1 MVALPQRSW
10 YEMFGSPKN
19 SFVENNP
26 FYMKRIALILSLAVF
41 FLLTP
46 SCHRGDR
53 QEQEHHHHDSV
64 QYTAYGADFE
74 LFAEAAPFCVDE
86 ESEVVAHLTRLV
98 DFKPLDSSQV
108 TIRLRVGDKVVSQ
121 TLDHPAQPGIYK
133 FALTPSHAG
142 CGELMVEVLLPG
154 GVSEVCCHHV
164 HVAATHAELHEHS
177 HEHGEV
183 HEHKHSHGET
193 HEHSH
198 VHAHAHEHSH
208 TATNA
213 ISFPKE
219 QSWKIDFAT
228 DTLRL
233 QPFGSVIKAAGQV
246 LPSQGDEREATATA
260 SGVVVYSNPNLVE
273 GTAVKAG
280 QPLFIIESNG
290 MADNNM
296 SVRLQEATAGYTAAK
311 AEYERKLQLSEDRI
325 VSQAEL
331 QRAKATYEAAKAAY
345 DNLKGNFSQKG
356 AVVRAPISGYIQ
368 RINVS
373 NGGYVEAGHSV
384 VSVSQN
390 RDLLIRAEVQ
400 PRYYSQL
407 AHINSVNFVV
417 PGDPRVY
424 SLAELGGSLVSF
436 AKSTDLDCPLV
447 PVTFRVRNQGCLLSG
462 SFVSLY
468 ITTGS
473 DRQALAIPN
482 QGIVEEMGNF
492 FVFVQI
498 TPESFE
504 KRLVSL
510 GATDGRSTEILSGVQ
525 AGERVVTQ
533 GASMVRLAQNGAA
546 LDPHAG
552 HVH

>member
-1 MVALPQRSW
+1 MRKLV
-10 YEMFGSPKN
+10 Y
-19 SFVENNP
+19 
-26 FYMKRIALILSLAVF
+26 ILFLSIIF
-41 FLLTP
+41 FLTP
-46 SCHRGDR
+46 ACHHAGD
-53 QEQEHHHHDSV
+53 EHEHEHHHDAV

-74 LFAEAAPFCVDE
+74 LFAEAAPFCVGE
-86 ESEVVAHLTRLV
+86 ASEVTVHLTWLSN
-98 DFKPLDSSQV
+98 FKPLDSTQV
-108 TIRLRVGDKVVSQ
+108 KISLIVAGKVFTE
-121 TLDHPAQPGIYK
+121 TLDHPEQPGIYK
-133 FALTPSHAG
+133 CHFTPTQAG
-142 CGELMVEVLLPG
+142 CGEMKVEVMLPNR
-154 GVSEVCCHHV
+154 VSEVCCHHV
-164 HVAATHAELHEHS
+164 HVAGSHAELHEHTHEHAHEHSHEHLHEHGEEHHHGHEHS
-177 HEHGEV
+177 HEHGDA
-183 HEHKHSHGET
+183 HDHS

-198 VHAHAHEHSH
+198 AHN
-208 TATNA
+208 ATNA
-213 ISFPKE
+213 ITFTKG

-246 LPSQGDEREATATA
+246 LPSQGDECEATATT

-273 GTAVKAG
+273 GAAVKAG
-280 QPLFIIESNG
+280 QQLFVIESHG

-296 SVRLQEATAGYTAAK
+296 SVRLQEATAEYTVAK
-311 AEYERKLQLSEDRI
+311 AEYERKQQLAEDRI

-331 QRAKATYEAAKAAY
+331 QRAKAVYETAKAAY

-356 AVVRAPISGYIQ
+356 AIVRAPMSGYIQ

-384 VSVSQN
+384 VTVSQN

-407 AHINSVNFVV
+407 ANISGVNFRV
-417 PGDPRVY
+417 PGDEHVY
-424 SLAELGGSLVSF
+424 SLAELNGSLVSY
-436 AKSTDLDCPLV
+436 AKATDLDCPLV
-447 PVTFRVRNQGCLLSG
+447 SVTFRVRNTGGLLSG

-468 ITTGS
+468 ITTRS
-473 DRQALAIPN
+473 DRQVVTIPN
-482 QGIVEEMGNF
+482 QGIVEEMGNYF
-492 FVFVQI
+492 IFVQL

-504 KRLVSL
+504 KRLVTL
-510 GATDGRSTEILSGVQ
+510 GATDGYRTEVLSGVEP
-525 AGERVVTQ
+525 GERVVTK

>member
-1 MVALPQRSW
+1 
-10 YEMFGSPKN
+10 
-19 SFVENNP
+19 
-26 FYMKRIALILSLAVF
+26 MKRIALLLSLAALF
-41 FLLTP
+41 ALTP
-46 SCHRGDR
+46 ACHRDAS
-53 QEQEHHHHDSV
+53 QSHDHHSHAAV

-74 LFAEAAPFCVDE
+74 FFAEAAPFCVGQ
-86 ESEVVAHLTRLV
+86 ESAVAAHLTRLS
-98 DFKPLDSSQV
+98 DFKPLDSAQV
-108 TIRLRVGDKVVSQ
+108 TLTLTVGDQSVSQ
-121 TLDHPAQPGIYK
+121 SLDHPAQPGIYR
-133 FALTPSHAG
+133 FALTPAQAG
-142 CGELMVEVLLPG
+142 CGQLKVQVSLPSG
-154 GVSEVCCHHV
+154 LSEVCCQHV
-164 HVAATHAELHEHS
+164 HVAASPAELHEHEHA
-177 HEHGEV
+177 HEHE
-183 HEHKHSHGET
+183 HGET
-193 HEHSH
+193 HEHAHEHEHGEAHEHEHDHEH
-198 VHAHAHEHSH
+198 VHAA
-208 TATNA
+208 ANA
-213 ISFPKE
+213 VAFTKE

-228 DTLRL
+228 DSLRL

-246 LPSQGDEREATATA
+246 LPSQGDEREATASA

-280 QPLFIIESNG
+280 QTLFVIESNG

-296 SVRLQEATAGYTAAK
+296 SVRLQEATAAYTAAK
-311 AEYERKLQLSEDRI
+311 ADYERKRQLAEDRI
-325 VSQAEL
+325 VSQSDL
-331 QRAKATYEAAKAAY
+331 QRSQAVYEAAKAAY

-356 AVVRAPISGYIQ
+356 AVVRAPISGYVQ

-407 AHINSVNFVV
+407 AHIEGVNFIV
-417 PGDPRVY
+417 PGDAHVY
-424 SLAELGGSLVSF
+424 SLSELGGSLVSY
-436 AKSTDLDCPLV
+436 ARATDLDCPLV
-447 PVTFRVRNQGCLLSG
+447 PVTFRVRNQGSLLSG

-482 QGIVEEMGNF
+482 TGIVEEMGNF
-492 FVFVQI
+492 FVFVQL
-498 TPESFE
+498 TPELFE
-504 KRLVSL
+504 KRLVTL
-510 GATDGRSTEILSGVQ
+510 GTTDGRATELLTGVR
-525 AGERVVTQ
+525 AGERVVTR